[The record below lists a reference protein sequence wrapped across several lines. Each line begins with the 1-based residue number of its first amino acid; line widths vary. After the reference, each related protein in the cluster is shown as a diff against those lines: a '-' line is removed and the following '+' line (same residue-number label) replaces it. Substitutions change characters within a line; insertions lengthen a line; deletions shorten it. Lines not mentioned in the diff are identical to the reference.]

1 MKAEL
6 SGISRNMDG
15 TWNIGFKTSEDPRM
29 VWEKL
34 KGNPVSVEIKKYH
47 KKRSLDSNAYCWK
60 LIDQIA
66 EKMRVDKAEV
76 YREAIRGIG
85 GVSTTV
91 CVPDA
96 AVDKLRQGWSK
107 NGMGWQTET
116 MKSKLPGCTNVVMY
130 YGSSVY
136 DTYQMSLLIDH
147 VVQDAQALGI
157 ETMTPMEIQRMLR
170 EEAEHGKKHPA
181 G

>member
-1 MKAEL
+1 MTGEI

-15 TWNIGFKTSEDPRM
+15 TWNLSFKVKDDPRQI
-29 VWEKL
+29 WSKFQ
-34 KGNPVSVEIKKYH
+34 GTPVDVEIKKH
-47 KKRSLDSNAYCWK
+47 RKKRSLDANAYCWV

-66 EKMRVDKAEV
+66 AQMRIDKAEV

-91 CVPDA
+91 CVPDN
-96 AVDKLRQGWSK
+96 AVEKIRQGWSK

-116 MKSKLPGCTNVVMY
+116 TKSKIPGCTNVVMY

-136 DTYQMSLLIDH
+136 DTYQMGLLIDH
-147 VVQDAQALGI
+147 VVQDAKSLGI
-157 ETMTPMEIQRMLR
+157 ETLTPQEIDQMMRMEHERQ
-170 EEAEHGKKHPA
+170 HPA
-181 G
+181 K